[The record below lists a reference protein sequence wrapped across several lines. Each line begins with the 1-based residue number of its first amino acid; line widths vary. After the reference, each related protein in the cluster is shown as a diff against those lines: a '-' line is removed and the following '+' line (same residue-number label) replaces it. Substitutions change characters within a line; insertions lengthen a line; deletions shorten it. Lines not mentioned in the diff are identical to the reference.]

1 MQACVVSGPQEEC
14 LVKIVPFRP
23 DLASQIA
30 ALYNEAIAPVP
41 DCHPVAQERFGSME
55 GIASRNLRDEALM
68 AAAGEDGELLG
79 FAHVGVSLPP
89 TEDWQP
95 PADQPVIRFLYY
107 RAGARR
113 AGQALLEWA
122 EDWARERGDS
132 IIAYHQHFRYPFYH
146 APYCHLSEHM
156 GHVRALFGMN
166 GYREDA
172 MEVYLRWV
180 DFTPPEPVRPD
191 LDFELTREESEC
203 SFGSRVRYRAVQG
216 GRTIGSC
223 TMDRG
228 HWSDPEGDLWCF
240 CDGLGVEEE
249 FQGKRLG
256 MFLLCTGLKE
266 MHRAGC
272 RHASITTGWENHRA
286 ALMYT
291 NMGYR
296 HGDRTCSYQ
305 KELNT
310 AKAQAKE

>member
-1 MQACVVSGPQEEC
+1 MR
-14 LVKIVPFRP
+14 IVPFEP
-23 DLASQIA
+23 DLASHLA

-41 DCHPVAQERFGSME
+41 DCHPVPPDRFASLE
-55 GIASRNLRDEALM
+55 TIASRNLRDEAL
-68 AAAGEDGELLG
+68 AAAADESGELLG
-79 FAHVGVSLPP
+79 FVHVGVSLPP
-89 TEDWQP
+89 AEDWQP

-107 RAGARR
+107 RIGARR

-122 EDWARERGDS
+122 EGWARERGNLL
-132 IIAYHQHFRYPFYH
+132 IACHQHFRYPFYH

-166 GYREDA
+166 GYREEE
-172 MEVYLRWV
+172 MEVYLRWT

-191 LDFELTREESEC
+191 LDFELVSQESE
-203 SFGSRVRYRAVQG
+203 SPFGTRVRFRAVQND
-216 GRTIGSC
+216 RTIGSC

-228 HWSDPEGDLWCF
+228 HWSDPNGEEWCF

-256 MFLLCTGLKE
+256 MFLLCTGLQE

-272 RHASITTGWENHRA
+272 RHTSITTGWDNHRA

-296 HGDRTCSYQ
+296 HADRTCSYR
-305 KELNT
+305 KELE
-310 AKAQAKE
+310 AGEPRAKE